1 VTGGPRYWAMGQN
14 DAARDREPPDSPPLR
29 FGPEDL
35 GAEVARLTAELEAQ
49 LERLGRSREHSRPS
63 EGTRELG
70 ENRQIGVQPH
80 PLQSTHA
87 ERQ

>member
-1 VTGGPRYWAMGQN
+1 VIGGLRYWAMGQN
-14 DAARDREPPDSPPLR
+14 DAGRDREPPDSPALR
-29 FGPEDL
+29 FGPEGL
-35 GAEVARLTAELEAQ
+35 GAEVSRLTAELEAQ

-63 EGTRELG
+63 EGTREHG

-80 PLQSTHA
+80 PIESTHA